1 MKGDNLHFVPIPY
14 SGPLQS
20 DYLPSELRAEDYPSL
35 IPPGG
40 RVDTVAVPAILAAYN
55 WAPKTERY
63 SKVEHFVKIFF
74 DRLKSLQQPP
84 FHPKWKEVVLSCALE
99 GMDALPGGPGM
110 ARQECHRRFRHAPEV
125 RAVHG
130 RAGP

>member
-14 SGPLQS
+14 SEPLQS
-20 DYLPSELRAEDYPSL
+20 DYLPSVLKAEDYPSL

-63 SKVEHFVKIFF
+63 RKVEHFVNNATSATS
-74 DRLKSLQQPP
+74 R
-84 FHPKWKEVVLSCALE
+84 
-99 GMDALPGGPGM
+99 
-110 ARQECHRRFRHAPEV
+110 
-125 RAVHG
+125 
-130 RAGP
+130 

>member
-1 MKGDNLHFVPIPY
+1 MPGEVESNLHFVPIPY

-63 SKVEHFVKIFF
+63 RNRV
-74 DRLKSLQQPP
+74 
-84 FHPKWKEVVLSCALE
+84 A
-99 GMDALPGGPGM
+99 A
-110 ARQECHRRFRHAPEV
+110 FRENILRPPEV
-125 RAVHG
+125 AAAAAVPSEVEG
-130 RAGP
+130 SRC